1 MKKRFLAVFLSFCMM
16 IGLIPLTVFA
26 GEGGSEEAICSCEEP
41 CTEENVNVDCDVCA
55 GDYIEC
61 KEEKTS
67 SLVCIC
73 EEPCTEENINEDCVL
88 CIEDYAKCIVQN
100 NEPIEDNKKDNDSKD
115 DVIYKEKEDDLK
127 EYKVDETDSLSLY
140 NFDAFG
146 TSADNPIEVSASGLA
161 FNNGVVYGISQ
172 EWYKEKKK
180 EITGIENVEENT
192 DFRLYVSVVI
202 PSEIDGKPVKTIAF
216 NSFNNSYADAKYDN
230 GAMYVQTDESKNSY
244 LDIGTFS
251 VVSVDMV
258 NANNVETMEHQ
269 IFSGCT
275 DLSGVVDLSNTKIEA
290 VEKFTF
296 SDCSKLKG
304 VVLPD
309 TLKRIGS
316 QVFMGCTSLEFITT
330 DDKYDRNDSDFTDFS
345 LPNGLETIE
354 NHAFVNAFA
363 DVELTLVIP
372 ESVTTIETEAFYTHW
387 NSNYSINYLPIRTI
401 IVKGTDVSGYDS
413 KAFKYN
419 NGSINYP
426 PRTVVMPNKEVYEE
440 FMKKAGGLSSD
451 KNSISYP
458 LEVSF
463 YKTETAQ
470 DSPLYEETK
479 LYNQSVRYIENNGL
493 WYYDDNYS
501 LPEIPDD
508 VKPQPGYTES
518 VWIMDGKEL
527 TVNSKVTSDT
537 VTLRAGGELE
547 APQVVF
553 NIKAYHKNGELQ
565 TVTKKSG
572 QALTL
577 PINQYQR
584 VDIVPEITHPLAGS
598 SKDDIFFWYKWNDS
612 DDIRDGESA
621 FQYGKQINTLTIND
635 ISDARSG
642 SSYYQLDIDG
652 RTVGSN
658 WGPSYDWDTSVYT
671 SSDKQYYI
679 KINLTLSAENLAYVS
694 ASEYQYFAD
703 NVSEYMLS
711 TVYNTAEELI
721 SEYLYKTFG
730 EETYIESETREGE
743 YLSVNWVLKAESIYS
758 SEPGEYNTF
767 VWTASEEEFADLGW
781 TNTNNIPLTG
791 EVTIQNPYSVT
802 FIADGN
808 TADVKYLTK
817 LGTLAAADFPPVP
830 EKRGYAGVW
839 NVTED
844 IIKPVSNI
852 VVTANYTPVT
862 YSISY
867 DLDGGE
873 NDSSNPVNYTVEND
887 IVLKNPTRSGYS
899 FAGWTYGNQN
909 EPKKDLTLLAG
920 SITGDLLFTAHWN
933 KNSDG
938 GSSSSGG
945 SHTSNTYYVRYHND
959 DDTVKDGKFIPG
971 KTVTVKGNV
980 FTAPVGKVLAGWSLE
995 EDGEV
1000 DYKVGDT
1007 FRMPGSSVDLYA
1019 VWEDA
1024 ETESHSAYIS
1034 GYPDGTVGPDKTI
1047 TRAEAAMMFYNLLAD
1062 KNGDTRAFTDVP
1074 ANQWYTKAVT
1084 SLAGKGIISGYP
1096 DGTFKPNAPI
1106 TRAEFVTM
1114 AMNFANTYKG
1124 TVCSFPDVPQNMWY
1138 YGAIA
1143 GATQNGWISGYPDG
1157 TFGPDRYIT
1166 RAEVTSVINRMENR
1180 AADMS
1185 FMMDHLDELRTFS
1198 DLSFGHW
1205 AYGSMM
1211 EAANG
1216 HDYTRTDQN
1225 SYEAWVKI
1233 Y

>member
-1 MKKRFLAVFLSFCMM
+1 MKKRFLAVFMSLCMM
-16 IGLIPLTVFA
+16 FGAVPFTAFA
-26 GEGGSEEAICSCEEP
+26 EDGTGEEAVCSCEEP
-41 CTEENVNVDCDVCA
+41 CTEDKVNDDCDICA
-55 GDYIEC
+55 GDYVEC
-61 KEEKTS
+61 KAEKPND
-67 SLVCIC
+67 LVCIC
-73 EEPCTEENINEDCVL
+73 EELCTEENINEDCAL
-88 CIEDYAKCIVQN
+88 CIEDYAKCTVQN
-100 NEPIEDNKKDNDSKD
+100 NESIEDNKKD
-115 DVIYKEKEDDLK
+115 DVIYKEKEHDLK

-140 NFDAFG
+140 NFDAPG
-146 TSADNPIEVSASGLA
+146 TSADNPIEVPQDGLA

-180 EITGIENVEENT
+180 EITGSEDVEENR
-192 DFRLYVSVVI
+192 DFKLYVSVVI
-202 PSEIDGKPVKTIAF
+202 PSEIDGKAVKTIAF
-216 NSFNNSYADAKYDN
+216 SSFNNSYADAKYDN
-230 GAMYVQTDESKNSY
+230 GAMYVQTDDAKNSY

-251 VVSVDMV
+251 VVSVDMESAD
-258 NANNVETMEHQ
+258 NLEIMEHQ
-269 IFSGCT
+269 IFNGCT

-296 SDCSKLKG
+296 KDCSKLKG

-330 DDKYDRNDSDFTDFS
+330 DDNYDRNDPDFTDFS
-345 LPNGLETIE
+345 LPEGLETIE

-363 DVELTLVIP
+363 DVALTLVIP

-463 YKTETAQ
+463 YITETAQ
-470 DSPLYEETK
+470 GSPLYKEIK
-479 LYNQSVRYIENNGL
+479 LYNQSVRYIEKNGL
-493 WYYDDNYS
+493 WYYDDTYD
-501 LPEIPDD
+501 LPDIPDD
-508 VKPQPGYTES
+508 VEPQPGYKES

-547 APQVVF
+547 EPQVIF

-565 TVTKKSG
+565 TATMKSG
-572 QALTL
+572 QVRTF
-577 PINQYQR
+577 PINEYQR
-584 VDIVPEITHPLAGS
+584 IEIVPQITHPLAGS

-612 DDIRDGESA
+612 DDTRDGESA
-621 FQYGKQINTLTIND
+621 FKYGKQINTLKIDD

-652 RTVGSN
+652 KKVGSS
-658 WGPSYDWDTSVYT
+658 WGPSYNADTSVYT

-679 KINLTLSAENLAYVS
+679 KIKLTQSAENLAYIT

-703 NVSEYMLS
+703 NVPEYMLS
-711 TVYNTAEELI
+711 TVYDTAEELI

-730 EETYIESETREGE
+730 EETYIESETLEGD
-743 YLSVNWVLKAESIYS
+743 YLSVDWALKAESIYS
-758 SEPGEYNTF
+758 SVPGEYNTF
-767 VWTASEEEFADLGW
+767 VWTASQEEFADLGW

-817 LGTLAAADFPPVP
+817 LGTLAAADFPAVPV
-830 EKRGYAGVW
+830 KSGYTGVW
-839 NVTED
+839 SVTED
-844 IIKPVSNI
+844 IVKPVSNI

-873 NDSSNPVNYTVEND
+873 NDSANPVSYTVEND
-887 IVLKNPTRSGYS
+887 IVLKNPTKSGYS
-899 FAGWTYGNQN
+899 FTGWTYENQD

-920 SITGDLLFTAHWN
+920 SVTGDLHFTAHWD
-933 KNSDG
+933 KKSDG
-938 GSSSSGG
+938 GSSSGG
-945 SHTSNTYYVRYHND
+945 SSYSLSSEAYYVRYHDGD
-959 DDTVKDGKFIPG
+959 DLVKDGKYG
-971 KTVTVKGNV
+971 EGERVTVKGDV
-980 FTAPVGKVLAGWSLE
+980 FEAPLGKALAGWSTE
-995 EDGEV
+995 EDG
-1000 DYKVGDT
+1000 KVEYVPGDT
-1007 FRMPGSSVDLYA
+1007 FRMPDKSVNLYA
-1019 VWEDA
+1019 VWED
-1024 ETESHSAYIS
+1024 ETQIHNAYIS
-1034 GYPDGTVGPDKTI
+1034 GYPDGTVRPDKTI
-1047 TRAEAAMMFYNLLAD
+1047 TRAEAAVMFYNLLD
-1062 KNGDTRAFTDVP
+1062 EKSGYINTFTDVP
-1074 ANQWYTKAVT
+1074 ENQWYSEAVIT
-1084 SLAGKGIISGYP
+1084 LAGMGVVNGYL
-1096 DGTFKPNAPI
+1096 DGTFRPDAPI

-1114 AMNFANTYKG
+1114 AVNFAKAGNGTY
-1124 TVCSFPDVPQNMWY
+1124 CSFADVSQDMWY
-1138 YGAIA
+1138 YGAVA
-1143 GATQNGWISGYPDG
+1143 KASEKGWIGGYPDG
-1157 TFGPDRYIT
+1157 TFGPERYIT
-1166 RAEVTSVINRMENR
+1166 RAEVTVIINRMENR
-1180 AADMS
+1180 EADME
-1185 FMMDHLDELRTFS
+1185 FIAENMKDMNTFT
-1198 DLSFGHW
+1198 DLPSSHW
-1205 AYGSMM
+1205 AYSSMM

-1216 HDYTRTDQN
+1216 HKYVRGEGYAKEIWTETN
-1225 SYEAWVKI
+1225 K
-1233 Y
+1233 